1 MALSNLSELLLRN
14 EAHFSGSVLLIGPPE
29 DLPLSRWPGM
39 SALSTDIGQV
49 QRGLAQ
55 QQHWLF
61 GYDDP
66 AAGEDYER
74 VVICM
79 PKAREE
85 LALRLTY
92 GESRL
97 RPGGEIWL
105 AGEKRGGIAGGARE
119 LQQRW
124 PNAAKLDSARHCQL
138 WCLRAEGGQSFRV
151 ADWLSHRELPVAG
164 ETLSLA
170 RLPGVF
176 NDGLLDR
183 GTELLLGTLGEAP
196 AGPVLDFACGNGVI
210 GAWLLKRWPSL
221 QLDLLDAQWQALV
234 CASATLGSWL
244 APPESPEQGPVR
256 LLQSDGLEQAPGPYR
271 LILANPPFHQGVR
284 QDLSVTHRFLMEAAS
299 RLERG
304 GELRIVAN
312 RHLPY
317 AESME
322 KALGPVT
329 VLEDDGRYRVYQ
341 SFKPRRPARRH

>member
-1 MALSNLSELLLRN
+1 MALSNLTELLLRN
-14 EAHFSGSVLLIGPPE
+14 EAHFTGPVLLIGPPE
-29 DLPLSRWPGM
+29 DLPLSRWPEM
-39 SALSTDIGQV
+39 CALSTDIGQV
-49 QRGLAQ
+49 RRGREQ
-55 QQHWLF
+55 GQPWLF

-66 AAGEDYER
+66 QAGEDYER
-74 VVICM
+74 ILVCM

-85 LALRLTY
+85 LALRLAY

-119 LQQRW
+119 LQHRW
-124 PNAAKLDSARHCQL
+124 PQAAKLDSARHCQL
-138 WCLRAEGGQSFRV
+138 WCLRAEGARNFSV
-151 ADWLSHRELPVAG
+151 ADWLSLRELPVAG

-183 GTELLLGTLGEAP
+183 GTELLLNTLTEAP
-196 AGPVLDFACGNGVI
+196 RGPVLDFACGNGVI
-210 GAWLLKRWPSL
+210 GAWLLRRWPDLS
-221 QLDLLDAQWQALV
+221 LDLLDAQWQALV
-234 CASATLGSWL
+234 CARATLGEALSG
-244 APPESPEQGPVR
+244 AGDEGDHPVR
-256 LLQSDGLEQAPGPYR
+256 LLTSDGLAEAPGPYR
-271 LILANPPFHQGVR
+271 MILANPPFHQGVR
-284 QDLSVTHRFLMEAAS
+284 QDLSVTHRFLTEAAS

-317 AESME
+317 AEAIE

-341 SFKPRRPARRH
+341 SFKPRRPVRRR